1 MGWISEKMK
10 VALDESYN
18 DPTNLQGKIQKHQAF
33 EAELMANRKRVDV
46 VAAVCAVH
54 YLLLV
59 SELVVVVVIMIIIIF
74 SKNQSPFYLCHW

>member
-1 MGWISEKMK
+1 MK

-46 VAAVCAVH
+46 VAAVSNV
-54 YLLLV
+54 
-59 SELVVVVVIMIIIIF
+59 F
-74 SKNQSPFYLCHW
+74 SVLKILHLTL